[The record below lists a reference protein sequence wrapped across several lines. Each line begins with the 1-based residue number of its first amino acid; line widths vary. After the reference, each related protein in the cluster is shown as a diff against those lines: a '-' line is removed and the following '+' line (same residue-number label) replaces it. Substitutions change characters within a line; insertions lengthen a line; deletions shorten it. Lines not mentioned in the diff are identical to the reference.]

1 MGITCNMHAGLF
13 KITKFDSSECKF
25 FPVLRVVY
33 RKCTLHELG
42 IVENEDPHQISITM
56 AEE

>member
-42 IVENEDPHQISITM
+42 IVENEDPIKSP
-56 AEE
+56 